1 MRLEQIIAEL
11 EAPIKEIRAYN
22 EELRRS
28 GNKYSRSLWSGLE
41 YPEDDSI
48 SGSTF
53 FVSYQRSKED
63 LNASLSQFHPKEDL
77 YTLMFFVI

>member
-48 SGSTF
+48 SSSTF

-63 LNASLSQFHPKEDL
+63 
-77 YTLMFFVI
+77 